1 MHNERV
7 VAWAPLRR
15 VNRGGRGRVKRI
27 GRQPVDGFRRDDDEL
42 SRAQQRGGG
51 VQRGLL
57 GFELGGEAFLHAVGG
72 LPQQRTLRGL
82 KLGKVSHDMGDT
94 PFASE
99 EFHPERF
106 HFLQRRSLI
115 QALFEFRDQAFE
127 FRKKV
132 HL

>member
-51 VQRGLL
+51 VQRGLVARRPL
-57 GFELGGEAFLHAVGG
+57 YFKLFCLQN
-72 LPQQRTLRGL
+72 PISNRTLG
-82 KLGKVSHDMGDT
+82 
-94 PFASE
+94 
-99 EFHPERF
+99 
-106 HFLQRRSLI
+106 
-115 QALFEFRDQAFE
+115 QAESFTLPRPI
-127 FRKKV
+127 
-132 HL
+132 